1 MSTPNRVPTWNDL
14 LPNVEA
20 IERTMKPDELAQAG
34 RACDQYVMNLA
45 HGISGIGNLLACTA
59 SNGET
64 GLSEEAATDV
74 GWLLES
80 LGTLIANLAD
90 TGTAIQ
96 LKRDALKREG

>member
-1 MSTPNRVPTWNDL
+1 MSTPNQVPTWNDL
-14 LPNVEA
+14 LPNIEA
-20 IERTMKPDELAQAG
+20 IERTMKPDELEQAG
-34 RACDQYVMNLA
+34 RACDQYVMTLA

-64 GLSEEAATDV
+64 GLSEDAATDV

-90 TGTAIQ
+90 TGNAIQ